1 MADDGRGRGSGVGGS
16 GGGISK
22 QPFKREVRTSANGG
36 RHARELASGEF
47 HSLGGERDA

>member
-1 MADDGRGRGSGVGGS
+1 MDRAGVGGS